1 MHFQILAIII
11 LLTFYGFYFGKML
24 LQKKKGI
31 QTDHLGKVKKGIQ
44 KRIEISMK
52 IVSIIVPILEAIS
65 IILNLSSL
73 PLEIRYIGIIIAIIG
88 TVIFAI
94 SIFTMRDSWRAGVSR
109 EEKTKLITS
118 GIYQFSRNPAFLGF
132 DLVYIGISL
141 TFFNPILLLISLLCV
156 LLFHLQIVLV
166 EEKFLIQVFGNEY
179 LNYQNKVNRYLGR
192 KLQRKK

>member
-1 MHFQILAIII
+1 MHFQILAIIV

-31 QTDHLGKVKKGIQ
+31 QTDHLGKGKKGIQ
-44 KRIEISMK
+44 KGIEISVK

-109 EEKTKLITS
+109 DEKTRLITS
-118 GIYQFSRNPAFLGF
+118 GIYQLSRNPAFLGF

-141 TFFNPILLLISLLCV
+141 TFFNPVLLLLSLLCV

-192 KLQRKK
+192 KLQRKE